1 MRTHRGLRTAQ
12 PLRHFFRGKIFQI
25 PQHKRSPF
33 PGRQCAQRVLQ
44 IVMMLAP
51 QQQIFRTFR
60 VALRRLINLTKRH
73 PPMPAQE
80 IKRRVG
86 GNAGKPM
93 RGFLLILQLL
103 LPLQGFDE
111 RFLSQI
117 LRIGHVANHPIN
129 LQENAA
135 KIVFDKPVPLLL
147 TSQGSR
153 VFAKLT

>member
-1 MRTHRGLRTAQ
+1 
-12 PLRHFFRGKIFQI
+12 
-25 PQHKRSPF
+25 
-33 PGRQCAQRVLQ
+33 
-44 IVMMLAP
+44 
-51 QQQIFRTFR
+51 
-60 VALRRLINLTKRH
+60 
-73 PPMPAQE
+73 MPAQE